1 MKKASKEAIEIA
13 RFITDF
19 LSVYVSIHISK
30 SSNTLR
36 SYQMALSL
44 YLSFLEETILVTPE
58 SLCAKHFERK
68 YVEKWLRWLADVR
81 SCSSATCNV
90 RLGSLRTFLK
100 YMSSRKL
107 EYMYLYEEATEI
119 PLKKTPKTKV
129 KGMSKAAVKALLA
142 TPDTSTHTGIRD
154 LVLILVLY
162 STAARIDEV
171 LSIKIK
177 HIHTNVPNPYISIIG
192 KGDKARTLYI
202 LPKVAAH
209 IKKYMTLYHQNPDDP
224 EAYLFYSKIKG
235 IHEKMTQ
242 PAVDK
247 RLKAMAVVAN
257 NKCSEVPEKLHA
269 HQLRHAKASHWL
281 EDGMNIVQ
289 ISFLLGHESVETT
302 MKYLDITLES
312 ERNALQTLEDE
323 TERTI
328 KPKWKKSVNSLR
340 AMCGI

>member
-13 RFITDF
+13 RFIADF
-19 LSVYVSIHISK
+19 LSGYVPIHISK

-44 YLSFLEETILVTPE
+44 YLTFLEETILVTPE
-58 SLCAKHFERK
+58 SLCAKHFERE
-68 YVEKWLRWLADVR
+68 YVEKWLRWLSEIR
-81 SCSSATCNV
+81 LCSSATCNV

-107 EYMYLYEEATEI
+107 EYMYLYDEATEI
-119 PLKKTPKTKV
+119 PLRKVPKTKV

-142 TPDTSTHTGIRD
+142 APDTGTLTGVRD

-171 LSIKIK
+171 LSIKLK
-177 HIHTNVPNPYISIIG
+177 HIHMNVPNPYISIIG

-202 LPKVAAH
+202 LPKVAEH
-209 IKKYMTLYHQNPDDP
+209 IKKYMTLYHQNPDP
-224 EAYLFYSKIKG
+224 EAYLFYSKVKG
-235 IHEKMTQ
+235 IREKMTQ

-247 RLKAMAVVAN
+247 RLKAMAAVAK
-257 NKCSEVPEKLHA
+257 NKCSEVPGKLHA

-281 EDGMNIVQ
+281 EDGMNTVQ
-289 ISFLLGHESVETT
+289 ISFLLGHESIETT

-312 ERNALQTLEDE
+312 ERKALQTLENE
-323 TERTI
+323 TERMI
-328 KPKWKKSVNSLR
+328 KPKWKKPNSSLR